1 MVPGSIQRPSF
12 THFRA
17 QARKWLQE
25 ASRDSQIKPG
35 GAKKD
40 DDNDNDADD
49 DADDDNNDAAD
60 DDDDDCDDDDAD
72 RPGMAP
78 GSLQGPIFFAIS
90 KPKPENYP
98 RKPPEAQFYPFPSP
112 T

>member
-1 MVPGSIQRPSF
+1 M
-12 THFRA
+12 
-17 QARKWLQE
+17 
-25 ASRDSQIKPG
+25 
-35 GAKKD
+35 D
-40 DDNDNDADD
+40 DDNENDADD
-49 DADDDNNDAAD
+49 AADDDNNDAAD

-72 RPGMAP
+72 KPGMAP

-98 RKPPEAQFYPFPSP
+98 RKLPEAQFYPFPSP